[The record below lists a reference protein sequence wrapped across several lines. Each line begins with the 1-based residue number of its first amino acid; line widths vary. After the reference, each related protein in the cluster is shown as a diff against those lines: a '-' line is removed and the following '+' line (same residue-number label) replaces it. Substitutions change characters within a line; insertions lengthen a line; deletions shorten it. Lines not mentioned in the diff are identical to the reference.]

1 METKSVKAVL
11 IAGPTASGKSALA
24 LNMAEKLGGAVV
36 NADSIQV
43 YDALRILTARP
54 TASQMRQV
62 PHYLYG
68 HVPAAHAYSVGQWS
82 GDVERL
88 LSSRDLSGRV
98 PIFVGGT
105 GLYFKALL
113 SGLSAM
119 PAIPQVVRER
129 WRGRLFREGAG
140 TLHAELERRDPGSA
154 AQLKPGDGQRVVRAL
169 EVIDATGRSIRSFQ
183 QTPGKAL
190 IDTNAVRKI
199 LFRPDRAK
207 LQQRIRARF
216 EAMMQAGAIEEVCA
230 LLAQNISPE
239 LPAMKAIGVREI
251 TAMIEDGSTAGET
264 IELAVIASRQYA
276 KRQMTW
282 FRNQFG
288 DDWETPE

>member
-1 METKSVKAVL
+1 MKAESVKAVL

-24 LNMAEKLGGAVV
+24 LDMAVRMDGAVV
-36 NADSIQV
+36 NADSMQV
-43 YDALRILTARP
+43 YDALAVLTARP
-54 TASQMRQV
+54 TAEQMGQV

-82 GDVERL
+82 RDVEML
-88 LSSRDLSGRV
+88 LDGPDLGGRV

-113 SGLSAM
+113 GGLSAM
-119 PAIPQVVRER
+119 PTIPQSVRER
-129 WRGRLFREGAG
+129 WRGRLLKEGAG
-140 TLHAELERRDPGSA
+140 PLHAELERRDPDMA
-154 AQLKPGDGQRVVRAL
+154 ALLKRGDGQRVVRAL

-183 QTPGKAL
+183 QTAGEAL

-199 LFRPDRAK
+199 LFRPDRTD
-207 LQQRIRARF
+207 LQNRIRARF
-216 EAMMQAGAIEEVCA
+216 EAMIKAGAIEEVRA
-230 LLAQNISPE
+230 LLAQNISAE

-251 TAMIEDGSTAGET
+251 TAMIDERCTASEAV
-264 IELAVIASRQYA
+264 ERAVIASRQYA

-288 DDWETPE
+288 DDWEAPE